1 MKCTPGIHDR
11 FGSRAEVESQ
21 LQVLESLRFLRKYL
35 PGFEDCYV
43 VSNPFQVGI
52 RETRHV
58 QGDYVLTGDDVTSGR
73 DFDDH
78 GKLKPAASGK
88 ADAIALD
95 EQAANALSEALRDP
109 AVSVTVSSVESKP
122 YTRRPAAPFSTSTLQ
137 QEAARKLR
145 FSARQTMSVA
155 QGLYENGYIT
165 YMRTDSLNLSQ
176 QAIGAARSQASA
188 LYGAETVPEKASF
201 RNAFRRRRCIFIADA
216 FYEWRRPPGGR
227 RKGAP
232 PSQPYLCRRVDGA
245 PMALAG
251 LWETW
256 WKGGEPLRSLT
267 ILTCA
272 PSAEVAPI
280 HDRMPCVLP
289 AQAWPAWLDPRTPVD
304 VASGLLGPD
313 AGGLVT
319 REVGTGVN
327 DARHTDGG
335 WLPADL
341 PGTISPP

>member
-1 MKCTPGIHDR
+1 VCGR
-11 FGSRAEVESQ
+11 F
-21 LQVLESLRFLRKYL
+21 FLRPDVAEILAFFEAGPDDALGLAL
-35 PGFEDCYV
+35 PQWNVAPTQPVLAAYRDELG
-43 VSNPFQVGI
+43 QRKVGVF
-52 RETRHV
+52 RWGLV
-58 QGDYVLTGDDVTSGR
+58 PSWWKDAKLPVLLNARCEEAAT
-73 DFDDH
+73 
-78 GKLKPAASGK
+78 KPAFR
-88 ADAIALD
+88 
-95 EQAANALSEALRDP
+95 AAFKS
-109 AVSVTVSSVESKP
+109 
-122 YTRRPAAPFSTSTLQ
+122 
-137 QEAARKLR
+137 
-145 FSARQTMSVA
+145 
-155 QGLYENGYIT
+155 
-165 YMRTDSLNLSQ
+165 
-176 QAIGAARSQASA
+176 
-188 LYGAETVPEKASF
+188 
-201 RNAFRRRRCIFIADA
+201 RRCLVPISG
-216 FYEWRRPPGGR
+216 FYEWRKDGKARVPFAVTRPDGG
-227 RKGAP
+227 
-232 PSQPYLCRRVDGA
+232 LL
-245 PMALAG
+245 ALAG

-272 PSAEVAPI
+272 PSADVAPI